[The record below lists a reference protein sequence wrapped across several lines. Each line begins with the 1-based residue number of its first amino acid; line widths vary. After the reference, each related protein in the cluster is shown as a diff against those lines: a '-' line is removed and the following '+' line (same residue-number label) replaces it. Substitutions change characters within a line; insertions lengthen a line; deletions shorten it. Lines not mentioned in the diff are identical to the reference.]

1 MQVRNE
7 PKGLGMLKELAE
19 LVRYRELVLNLVIR
33 DIRIRYKN
41 SVLGFFWSLA
51 NPLVQVATITIIFKF
66 VLDIGIPN
74 YSAYLLCAFLPWT
87 FFQMSVL
94 DASMSVLHHGDLVK
108 KTYFPR
114 EALPVSIVLSNLVH
128 FILALGVFFV
138 YLLILGTP
146 ILITWLMLPV
156 VVLIQLMLNL
166 GIAFFVSCLNVFY
179 EDIKYMVTVLLSL
192 LFYLTPVIYVTELI
206 YYAKRMQ
213 AIPEVYRQL
222 ILKLFY
228 INPLSMLMTAY
239 RKILLPPFNTPDI
252 KDIPM
257 DYGYLALAGVTSF
270 VIFLAGYAFFNSR
283 KWLFAE
289 RL

>member
-1 MQVRNE
+1 
-7 PKGLGMLKELAE
+7 MLKELAE
-19 LVRYRELVLNLVIR
+19 LVRYRELLLNLVIR

-51 NPLVQVATITIIFKF
+51 SPLVQVATITIIFKF

-94 DASMSVLHHGDLVK
+94 DASMSVLHHGGLVK

-128 FILALGVFFV
+128 FILALGVFFI

-179 EDIKYMVTVLLSL
+179 EDVKYMVTVLLSL

-239 RKILLPPFNTPDI
+239 RKILLPPFNTENI

-257 DYGYLALAGVTSF
+257 DYRYLLLAGVTSF
-270 VIFLAGYAFFNSR
+270 LILAGGYAFFNSR